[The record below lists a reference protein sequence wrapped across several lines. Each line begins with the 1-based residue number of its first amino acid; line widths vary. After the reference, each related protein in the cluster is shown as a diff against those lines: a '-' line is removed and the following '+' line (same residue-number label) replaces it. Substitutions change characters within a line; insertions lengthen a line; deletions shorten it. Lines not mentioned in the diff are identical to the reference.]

1 MFSNL
6 FSNDEISLLIS
17 CCTCGCG
24 CDCDPVGA
32 AGKGREGGSKGVSG
46 TTAANFSSASS

>member
-6 FSNDEISLLIS
+6 FSNDEISLLSS

-24 CDCDPVGA
+24 CDCDPA
-32 AGKGREGGSKGVSG
+32 EAEAKGREGASKGVSS
-46 TTAANFSSASS
+46 TAAAKFSSASS

>member
-6 FSNDEISLLIS
+6 FSNDGISILSS

-24 CDCDPVGA
+24 CDCDPREA
-32 AGKGREGGSKGVSG
+32 ESRGREGGSKGVSG
-46 TTAANFSSASS
+46 TAAARFSSASS

>member
-6 FSNDEISLLIS
+6 FSNDEISLLSS

-24 CDCDPVGA
+24 CDCDPAGA
-32 AGKGREGGSKGVSG
+32 EAKGREGGSKGVSG
-46 TTAANFSSASS
+46 AAASKFSSASS